1 MRLTSLAIALLL
13 LSSFASAQAVR
24 DRARTWEVGF
34 QVVDTSSETLSGE
47 EGTGL
52 SVGSETGWGISGGY
66 NFTNRLAILGDWTWS
81 KPSYDATFL
90 VEDTGELETLSHSLN
105 INTLHVKG
113 VFYFTEGALAPFI
126 EAGIGW
132 SYIDS
137 NVVDGPPT
145 TGCWWD
151 PWWGY
156 ICRDFFSTYSDT
168 RTSYSGAVGLRWDL
182 RNGMTLRGSY
192 GLQELDTSSA
202 TEDASMDAIKLD
214 LLWRF

>member
-1 MRLTSLAIALLL
+1 MRLTGLAIALLL

-24 DRARTWEVGF
+24 DRAGTWEFGL

-47 EGTGL
+47 EGSGL
-52 SVGSETGWGISGGY
+52 SVGSDTGWGISGGY
-66 NFTNRLAILGDWTWS
+66 NFTNRLAILGDWTWR

-90 VEDTGELETLSHSLN
+90 VEDTGELETISHSLN
-105 INTLHVKG
+105 MNTLNFKG
-113 VFYFTEGALAPFI
+113 VFYFTEGALAPFV
-126 EAGIGW
+126 EAGLGW
-132 SYIDS
+132 THLDS

-168 RTSYSGAVGLRWDL
+168 RTSYSAAAGLRWDL

-192 GLQELDTSSA
+192 GLLEVDTSSS
-202 TEDASMDAIKLD
+202 TEDASMETIKLD

>member
-1 MRLTSLAIALLL
+1 MRLTSLAIALLIL
-13 LSSFASAQAVR
+13 PSLASAQAVR
-24 DRARTWEVGF
+24 DRAGTWEVGL
-34 QVVDTSSETLSGE
+34 QVVDTSSLTLSGE
-47 EGTGL
+47 EGSGL
-52 SVGSETGWGISGGY
+52 SIGSETGWGISGGY

-90 VEDTGELETLSHSLN
+90 IEDTGELETLSHSLN

-126 EAGIGW
+126 EAGLGW
-132 SYIDS
+132 SYLDS

-156 ICRDFFSTYSDT
+156 VCQNFFSTYSDT

-192 GLQELDTSSA
+192 GLLEVDTSSA

>member
-1 MRLTSLAIALLL
+1 MRLTGLAIALLL

-24 DRARTWEVGF
+24 DRAGTWEFGL

-47 EGTGL
+47 EGSGL
-52 SVGSETGWGISGGY
+52 SVGSDTGWGISGGY
-66 NFTNRLAILGDWTWS
+66 NFTNRLAILGDWTWR

-90 VEDTGELETLSHSLN
+90 VEDTGELETISHSLN
-105 INTLHVKG
+105 MNTLNFKG
-113 VFYFTEGALAPFI
+113 VFYFTEGALAPFV
-126 EAGIGW
+126 EAGLGW
-132 SYIDS
+132 THLDS

-168 RTSYSGAVGLRWDL
+168 RTSYSAAAGLRWDL
-182 RNGMTLRGSY
+182 RNGMTMRGSY
-192 GLQELDTSSA
+192 GLLEVDTSSS
-202 TEDASMDAIKLD
+202 TEDASMETIKLD

>member
-13 LSSFASAQAVR
+13 LPSFASTQAVR
-24 DRARTWEVGF
+24 DRARTWEVGL

-47 EGTGL
+47 EGSGL
-52 SVGSETGWGISGGY
+52 SVGSSTGWGISGGY
-66 NFTNRLAILGDWTWS
+66 NFTNRLAVLADWTWS

-105 INTLHVKG
+105 INTLQVKG
-113 VFYFTEGALAPFI
+113 VFYFTEGALAPFV
-126 EAGIGW
+126 EAGLGW
-132 SYIDS
+132 TYIDS
-137 NVVDGPPT
+137 NVIDGPPT

-168 RTSYSGAVGLRWDL
+168 RTSYSTAVGLRWDL

-192 GLQELDTSSA
+192 GLLEVDTSSS